1 MDVPEGQCQSAS
13 SAATDGENCSNNEL
27 TDVKHKGTKCS
38 GSSSHNGS
46 TGHSGSNS
54 LSRVG
59 NKQLKRQRSLGNPAD
74 STSASSECLSTNGRL
89 EHVHRRTSLGSGTK
103 SYPGHVP
110 RETKMSIRRKQL
122 AHSNSQSADERE
134 TYLTPFQRKEETI
147 RDLRRALKESHDKLR
162 QKDREIRMMIS
173 EKDVELSKLLADK
186 DDEIHALT
194 DRVRELEQ
202 ECARLRE
209 DQDRLKDER
218 DCMKLKSK
226 ELELDLRERLEREQE
241 MYLLTYQ
248 KGKRSADFERQDTLE
263 ELASQDPKA
272 VPVPELVAKL
282 EQMQE
287 RLAEL
292 QTTTRIN
299 QYQDGL
305 LLSPRTDNETKLR
318 VIKDALFHY
327 LTSEGQVAR
336 TQNLTILL
344 GLAAFTDV
352 QRRKIETTLSK
363 TKTKK
368 TKKNH

>member
-1 MDVPEGQCQSAS
+1 
-13 SAATDGENCSNNEL
+13 
-27 TDVKHKGTKCS
+27 
-38 GSSSHNGS
+38 
-46 TGHSGSNS
+46 
-54 LSRVG
+54 
-59 NKQLKRQRSLGNPAD
+59 
-74 STSASSECLSTNGRL
+74 
-89 EHVHRRTSLGSGTK
+89 
-103 SYPGHVP
+103 
-110 RETKMSIRRKQL
+110 
-122 AHSNSQSADERE
+122 
-134 TYLTPFQRKEETI
+134 
-147 RDLRRALKESHDKLR
+147 
-162 QKDREIRMMIS
+162 MII
-173 EKDVELSKLLADK
+173 KLL
-186 DDEIHALT
+186 
-194 DRVRELEQ
+194 
-202 ECARLRE
+202 
-209 DQDRLKDER
+209 
-218 DCMKLKSK
+218 
-226 ELELDLRERLEREQE
+226 
-241 MYLLTYQ
+241 LLLFISQ
-248 KGKRSADFERQDTLE
+248 LE